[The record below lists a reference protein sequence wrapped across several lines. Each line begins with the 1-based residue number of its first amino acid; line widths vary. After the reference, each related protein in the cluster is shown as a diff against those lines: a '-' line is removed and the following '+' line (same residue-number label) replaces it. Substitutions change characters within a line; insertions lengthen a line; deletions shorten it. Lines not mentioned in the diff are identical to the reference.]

1 MLSLQVVDYG
11 KEFRRHKPFFLTLPI
26 RMVKLF
32 VRMEGIKLILDVNFK
47 GSSI

>member
-11 KEFRRHKPFFLTLPI
+11 NEFRRHKPFFLTLPV

-32 VRMEGIKLILDVNFK
+32 VKMGGIKLILGANFK